1 MKHNK
6 ENHVITGY
14 HAIEELLK
22 SRRTSYAGELY
33 IELGAKRAE
42 KLKELAA
49 KVKVR
54 CITVSGDELRRMAG
68 PGVRHEAYVVKAA
81 ADETPGQ
88 PAGTSRK
95 QSGGA
100 HEYANVAAFLDS
112 VQSEDSL
119 VIALDGVT
127 DPHNLGA
134 VLRSAEQF
142 GAEAVM
148 LPERRSAHVNETVA
162 KTSAGAVSHVSVLH
176 APNLARALG
185 ELKEAGFWIYG
196 AEAGGTPLSSCSFS
210 GRVVLVLG
218 SEGKG
223 MGRLVRENCD
233 ELIAIPMLGNL
244 DSLNVSVACGI
255 LCYEVRRSQGR
266 FA

>member
-1 MKHNK
+1 MKQQKRNQ
-6 ENHVITGY
+6 VITGY
-14 HAIEELLK
+14 HAIEELLR
-22 SRRTSYAGELY
+22 SRRSNYTGELY
-33 IELGAKRAE
+33 IELGAKRSE

-49 KVKVR
+49 KAKVR
-54 CITVSGDELRRMAG
+54 CITVSGDELRQMAG
-68 PGVRHEAYVVKAA
+68 PGVRHEAYIVTAT
-81 ADETPGQ
+81 ADDGRQRADGAT
-88 PAGTSRK
+88 
-95 QSGGA
+95 GGG
-100 HEYANVAAFLDS
+100 HEYPSIAAFLES
-112 VQSEDSL
+112 VESDDSL
-119 VIALDGVT
+119 VLALDGVT

-142 GAEAVM
+142 GAEVVL
-148 LPERRSAHVNETVA
+148 LPERRSAQVNETVA
-162 KTSAGAVSHVSVLH
+162 KTSAGAAAHVSTLQTT
-176 APNLARALG
+176 NLARALG

-233 ELIAIPMLGNL
+233 ELIAIPMLGRL

-266 FA
+266 FG

>member
-1 MKHNK
+1 MRQQT
-6 ENHVITGY
+6 ETQIITGY

-22 SRRTSYAGELY
+22 SRREALAGELY
-33 IELGAKRAE
+33 IEIGAKRAE
-42 KLKELAA
+42 KLKDLAS
-49 KVKVR
+49 KVQVR
-54 CITVSGDELRRMAG
+54 CITVSRDELRRVAG
-68 PGVRHEAYVVKAA
+68 PGVRHEAYVVAA
-81 ADETPGQ
+81 SSKHGQ
-88 PAGTSRK
+88 QSLGDSVGGVVGGSR
-95 QSGGA
+95 
-100 HEYANVAAFLDS
+100 EYPNVAAFLDS
-112 VQSEDSL
+112 VESEDSL

-142 GAEAVM
+142 GAELVM
-148 LPERRSAHVNETVA
+148 VPERRSAHLNETVA
-162 KTSAGAVSHVSVLH
+162 KTSAGAAAHVSMLQTT
-176 APNLARALG
+176 NLARALG

-196 AEAGGTPLSSCSFS
+196 AEADGTPLNSCSFS

-223 MGRLVRENCD
+223 MGRLVRATCD
-233 ELIAIPMLGNL
+233 ELVAIPMLGHL

-266 FA
+266 LA

>member
-1 MKHNK
+1 MKQQKRNQ
-6 ENHVITGY
+6 VITGY

-22 SRRTSYAGELY
+22 SRRANYPGELY

-42 KLKELAA
+42 KLKELAE

-54 CITVSGDELRRMAG
+54 CITVSRDELRRMAG
-68 PGVRHEAYVVKAA
+68 PGARHEAYIVVASSS
-81 ADETPGQ
+81 EPERQ
-88 PAGTSRK
+88 AG
-95 QSGGA
+95 GVA
-100 HEYANVAAFLDS
+100 HEYPNIAAFLED
-112 VQSEDSL
+112 VESEDSL

-142 GAEAVM
+142 GAELVM

-162 KTSAGAVSHVSVLH
+162 KTSAGAASHVPMLQTT
-176 APNLARALG
+176 NLARALG
-185 ELKEAGFWIYG
+185 ELKDAGFWIYG

-218 SEGKG
+218 SEGRG

-233 ELIAIPMLGNL
+233 ELIAIPMLGHL

-266 FA
+266 FT

>member
-1 MKHNK
+1 MKQQK
-6 ENHVITGY
+6 ERQVITGY

-49 KVKVR
+49 KVNVR
-54 CITVSGDELRRMAG
+54 CVTVSGEELRSMAG
-68 PGVRHEAYVVKAA
+68 PGVRHEAYIVTAS
-81 ADETPGQ
+81 ADDAQRRSVGSS
-88 PAGTSRK
+88 AGYR
-95 QSGGA
+95 
-100 HEYANVAAFLDS
+100 EYPNLAAFLDG
-112 VQSEDSL
+112 VESEDSL

-142 GAEAVM
+142 GAEVVM
-148 LPERRSAHVNETVA
+148 LPERRSAHLNETVA
-162 KTSAGAVSHVSVLH
+162 KTSAGAAAHVPMLQTT
-176 APNLARALG
+176 NLARALG

-233 ELIAIPMLGNL
+233 ELIAIPMLGKL